1 MVFPNCRAIIVVDLK
16 SLFAI
21 VCYHLMF
28 LIQELKEGRQIG
40 RAELYIAT
48 HTRKNGQPIDDYSFE
63 KIVCCFLFS
72 SSYWFISLLM
82 VENFIWS

>member
-1 MVFPNCRAIIVVDLK
+1 
-16 SLFAI
+16 
-21 VCYHLMF
+21 MF

-63 KIVCCFLFS
+63 KIVCCFLS
-72 SSYWFISLLM
+72 PTGLL
-82 VENFIWS
+82 VYL